1 MRTRQIKQLFRAGGA
16 VIVTVGAVCAAV
28 GIWSAFFKTSPGG
41 VKAVLDLISGAICFA
56 IAALMVRFGRDMIS
70 YYRIK

>member
-1 MRTRQIKQLFRAGGA
+1 MVTAGA
-16 VIVTVGAVCAAV
+16 ACAAV
-28 GIWSAFFKTSPGG
+28 GLWTAFFRTVHGG
-41 VKAVLDLISGAICFA
+41 CGAILDLISGAICFA